1 MNGAVSAARR
11 GPLSRF
17 DTVVETEYRAW
28 FEQRFAPLA
37 AALTLISALCWIAN
51 APLASQFADSD
62 KVVLVYIVCWGV
74 NLPALVI
81 STWYL
86 RRPEPRRAVAVA
98 FALLVLTT
106 LDMTSVI
113 MPTVPD
119 LDPIAYAVAAIFFG
133 LLAPLIQLPFRA
145 TVVFAVLVTAVG
157 VVGTL
162 RASGAGEVANSTLT
176 FALGLTVVSI
186 SLVGPALAFTN
197 ERDLRVRF
205 LDEMTIA
212 HQRTLI
218 RRYAPSSVVSRIE
231 HGDTTVDHPQ
241 RRKVTVFFSDVVGFT
256 ALADRVDP
264 EALADIV
271 NDYLGELSEL
281 IERHGGTLNE
291 FAGDGVMAI
300 FGAPDELEP
309 ADQVLRALA
318 AAQELQHSLPTW
330 SRSWYQHGIIED
342 AQARVGINT
351 GTVSVGTFGSKI
363 RATYT
368 GIGLQTNIAARVQAE
383 APPGG
388 ILLSNTSWHLVN
400 DTVTCQPRGEVM
412 VKGVHFPIGLY
423 SPL

>member
-1 MNGAVSAARR
+1 MNGAVSEARR

-133 LLAPLIQLPFRA
+133 LLAPLIQLPFRP

-162 RASGAGEVANSTLT
+162 
-176 FALGLTVVSI
+176 
-186 SLVGPALAFTN
+186 
-197 ERDLRVRF
+197 
-205 LDEMTIA
+205 
-212 HQRTLI
+212 
-218 RRYAPSSVVSRIE
+218 
-231 HGDTTVDHPQ
+231 
-241 RRKVTVFFSDVVGFT
+241 
-256 ALADRVDP
+256 
-264 EALADIV
+264 
-271 NDYLGELSEL
+271 
-281 IERHGGTLNE
+281 
-291 FAGDGVMAI
+291 
-300 FGAPDELEP
+300 
-309 ADQVLRALA
+309 
-318 AAQELQHSLPTW
+318 
-330 SRSWYQHGIIED
+330 
-342 AQARVGINT
+342 
-351 GTVSVGTFGSKI
+351 
-363 RATYT
+363 
-368 GIGLQTNIAARVQAE
+368 
-383 APPGG
+383 
-388 ILLSNTSWHLVN
+388 
-400 DTVTCQPRGEVM
+400 
-412 VKGVHFPIGLY
+412 
-423 SPL
+423 